1 MRDDGMEEELC
12 QCINC
17 RLIRMEK
24 QIANMKN
31 DFESLATTMES
42 SKAKL

>member
-1 MRDDGMEEELC
+1 MRDDGLEDELC

-24 QIANMKN
+24 QIASMRD
-31 DFESLATTMES
+31 DFENLMSSMES
-42 SKAKL
+42 NKAKL